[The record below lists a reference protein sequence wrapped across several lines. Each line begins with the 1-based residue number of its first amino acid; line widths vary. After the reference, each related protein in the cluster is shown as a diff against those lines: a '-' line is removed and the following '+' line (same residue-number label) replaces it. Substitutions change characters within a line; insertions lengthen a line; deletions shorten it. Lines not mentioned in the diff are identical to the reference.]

1 MDYLQIAK
9 EKTEKIIQYEN
20 PNLLRGDEQLKTSI
34 TMLALIAIA
43 EQLQELNEKL
53 NKVIVPSYSADAI
66 NTVEGK

>member
-43 EQLQELNEKL
+43 EQLQRLNEKL
-53 NKVIVPSYSADAI
+53 DAVTSLSGGAI
-66 NTVEGK
+66 NINK